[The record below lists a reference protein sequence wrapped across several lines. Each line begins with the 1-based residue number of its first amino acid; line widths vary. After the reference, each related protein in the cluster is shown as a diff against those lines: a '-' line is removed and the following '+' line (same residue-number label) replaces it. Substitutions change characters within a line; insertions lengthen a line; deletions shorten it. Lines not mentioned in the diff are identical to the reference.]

1 LLPQYA
7 TVDVVVDPWLNGGQP
22 TVASRGI
29 RVLDIMNR
37 LRAREPAKDVA
48 DDYDLTMREIE
59 AIRKAA

>member
-37 LRAREPAKDVA
+37 LRAREPAK
-48 DDYDLTMREIE
+48 T
-59 AIRKAA
+59 